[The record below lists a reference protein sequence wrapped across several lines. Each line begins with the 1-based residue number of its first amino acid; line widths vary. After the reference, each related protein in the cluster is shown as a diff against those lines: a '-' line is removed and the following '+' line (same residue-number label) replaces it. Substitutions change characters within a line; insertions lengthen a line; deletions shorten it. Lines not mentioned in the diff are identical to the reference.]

1 MNDLFNR
8 KDILTI
14 ATADQAVVGTKGF
27 FGDSV
32 LDLVKKIDRN
42 DERELI
48 SVNIDETY
56 CFESSGLAY
65 LFFLPK
71 DKVKEKVKEP
81 VYRPIKTIDELF
93 SFLLPSISE
102 DKYNTLD
109 KVGIISRTVF
119 ELKDKLSGYTYYKK
133 FTCIRVSDYDI
144 KLDACT
150 LEFYFNTF
158 EIKKDG
164 EFVPFGI
171 KEK

>member
-1 MNDLFNR
+1 MTKLFDVKDL
-8 KDILTI
+8 LTI

>member
-14 ATADQAVVGTKGF
+14 ATADKAVIGTKGF

-109 KVGIISRTVF
+109 KVDIIFSSVF
-119 ELKDKLSGYTYYKK
+119 ELKGKNSGCIYYKK
-133 FTCIRVSDYDI
+133 FTSIRVTDYGI
-144 KLDACT
+144 VLDAFT
-150 LEFYFNTF
+150 LDHYFENY
-158 EIKKDG
+158 EIKQNG

-171 KEK
+171 KEE

>member
-1 MNDLFNR
+1 MTELFDVKDL
-8 KDILTI
+8 LTI